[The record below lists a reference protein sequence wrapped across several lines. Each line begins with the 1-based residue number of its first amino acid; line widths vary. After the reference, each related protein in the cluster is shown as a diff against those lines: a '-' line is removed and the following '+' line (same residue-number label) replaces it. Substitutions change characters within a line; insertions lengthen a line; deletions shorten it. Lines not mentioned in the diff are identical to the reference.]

1 MSELSIGYP
10 HSPLNG
16 AAGAQD
22 GPKPGQRSAPVGNRK
37 PVGSGNSP
45 RFGLMASPSPEVSQL
60 LARFNKVL
68 DPELCSPKGSDGK
81 WLIRPDGYIACSST
95 KSEDIA
101 QYLSDLSI
109 T

>member
-1 MSELSIGYP
+1 
-10 HSPLNG
+10 
-16 AAGAQD
+16 
-22 GPKPGQRSAPVGNRK
+22 
-37 PVGSGNSP
+37 
-45 RFGLMASPSPEVSQL
+45 
-60 LARFNKVL
+60 LARFNEVL

-109 T
+109 A